1 MKRANERRSEKK
13 EKQYKLRNSIR
24 CNQSA
29 LARYLDVETVEL
41 YENCIV
47 CGRRPKRIE
56 ERDREMGK
64 GSRLA
69 ACTTGQERSR
79 VNEIQIPLRRKPS
92 RSVAPYGLPTPR
104 HCALG
109 CRLWATSHANS
120 DKVPL
125 SFSRFLSRSL
135 LLTSSFSCLSYC
147 LQRTADVPSSSL
159 SAYRLYVTLFFS
171 LLLCLSGFVRRAI
184 PTRSIPGAPQPP
196 RTRAREYLSPGHLR
210 AD

>member
-1 MKRANERRSEKK
+1 MGTA
-13 EKQYKLRNSIR
+13 
-24 CNQSA
+24 
-29 LARYLDVETVEL
+29 EL
-41 YENCIV
+41 YENGIV
-47 CGRRPKRIE
+47 YGRRLKRIG

-92 RSVAPYGLPTPR
+92 RSVAPYGLPTPGTV
-104 HCALG
+104 LG

-125 SFSRFLSRSL
+125 SPSRFLSRSVL
-135 LLTSSFSCLSYC
+135 LARIFLCLSYC

-159 SAYRLYVTLFFS
+159 PTYPLYITLFLS
-171 LLLCLSGFVRRAI
+171 LPLCLSGFVRQAI
-184 PTRSIPGAPQPP
+184 PTRGIPGAPQPP